1 MPQNALI
8 RAEANF
14 HKANLKS
21 QGDKLKYPGAKLE
34 ASGAKEK
41 AWEANLKSQI
51 DSMSQDWIF
60 R

>member
-21 QGDKLKYPGAKLE
+21 QGDKLKYPGAK
-34 ASGAKEK
+34 EK